1 MFIVELAISS
11 CLLANIQRY
20 SHLFPCVLPYPNTE
34 LTHSGLSDNIYW
46 IYGNKICIN
55 NLEWENIKIDLN
67 FLKEIELKD
76 LNLGVICIDVAP
88 VRKDTNFWEKVYRE
102 M

>member
-1 MFIVELAISS
+1 MGEDISRN
-11 CLLANIQRY
+11 LD
-20 SHLFPCVLPYPNTE
+20 
-34 LTHSGLSDNIYW
+34 LS
-46 IYGNKICIN
+46 
-55 NLEWENIKIDLN
+55 

>member
-1 MFIVELAISS
+1 MGEDIS
-11 CLLANIQRY
+11 R
-20 SHLFPCVLPYPNTE
+20 
-34 LTHSGLSDNIYW
+34 
-46 IYGNKICIN
+46 
-55 NLEWENIKIDLN
+55 NLDLN
-67 FLKEIELKD
+67 FLKEIEFKD